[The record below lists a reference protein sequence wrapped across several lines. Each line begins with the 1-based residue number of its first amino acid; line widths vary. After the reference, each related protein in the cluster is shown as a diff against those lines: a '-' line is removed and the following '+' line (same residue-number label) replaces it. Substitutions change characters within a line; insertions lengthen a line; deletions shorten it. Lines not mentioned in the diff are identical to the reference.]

1 MTPPEKC
8 ISNVITCKSD
18 SLKLQAVES
27 GTAPDLEGTETT
39 YKFGYATL
47 IIAGSQ
53 RVEPIS
59 GGPTQHYEVLKYL
72 LSCGL
77 PPNVPDI
84 CGFTAL
90 HHSVIGE
97 SIHCK
102 EDLIRLLIQS
112 GANVNCQNRYGEV
125 PLFGAMQRNDIL
137 GIELLMEYGADVHIA
152 EADGNTPDG
161 FYLVCGPQVTAAF
174 RKWIGKRKGEEA
186 PRVEKRCDTCG
197 DSDKPLKNCSKCH
210 VARYCSTECQST
222 WILFSFP
229 WFLTPISEKA
239 WRTHKTTCVPFSA
252 SNTVTLIP
260 FYDNGNLNLMPLQ
273 HIPRK
278 KIGIPIP
285 VIPDTHAR
293 AAHIPKGIADE
304 SKNIIIKIQVPMT
317 QQTNSLLIYTKK
329 RDFVCYVRR
338 GDCPQEYDK
347 VMEVVKTKGAG
358 GAKAYFAAELRSKD
372 ELVVKISQ
380 VLAEQPF

>member
-1 MTPPEKC
+1 MNLQRSPRHVILVALTSPEKC
-8 ISNVITCKSD
+8 ISDVITCISD

-27 GTAPDLEGTETT
+27 GTAPDLEGTETA

-53 RVEPIS
+53 RVEPMS
-59 GGPTQHYEVLKYL
+59 GGPSQHYEVLKYL

-137 GIELLMEYGADVHIA
+137 GIDLLMEYGADVHIA

-174 RKWIGKRKGEEA
+174 RKWIGKRKGEAA

-197 DSDKPLKNCSKCH
+197 DPDKPLKNCSKCH

-229 WFLTPISEKA
+229 FVSHYDFRKGLA
-239 WRTHKTTCVPFSA
+239 
-252 SNTVTLIP
+252 NTQ
-260 FYDNGNLNLMPLQ
+260 GNL
-273 HIPRK
+273 H
-278 KIGIPIP
+278 PILC
-285 VIPDTHAR
+285 I
-293 AAHIPKGIADE
+293 
-304 SKNIIIKIQVPMT
+304 
-317 QQTNSLLIYTKK
+317 
-329 RDFVCYVRR
+329 
-338 GDCPQEYDK
+338 
-347 VMEVVKTKGAG
+347 
-358 GAKAYFAAELRSKD
+358 
-372 ELVVKISQ
+372 
-380 VLAEQPF
+380 

>member
-1 MTPPEKC
+1 MICPFSTFPVSHFSSIDSIGFNIYELTAFGKACYLGSFDTARKVHLQHFPLQP
-8 ISNVITCKSD
+8 N

-47 IIAGSQ
+47 VIAGSQ

-59 GGPTQHYEVLKYL
+59 GGRTQHYEVLKYL

-102 EDLIRLLIQS
+102 EDLIRVLIQS

-152 EADGNTPDG
+152 EADGKTPDG

-174 RKWIGKRKGEEA
+174 KKWIGKRKGEEA
-186 PRVEKRCDTCG
+186 PRVEKRCDACG
-197 DSDKPLKNCSKCH
+197 DPDKPLKNCSQCH
-210 VARYCSTECQST
+210 VARYCSTECQSI
-222 WILFSFP
+222 WILFSFSL
-229 WFLTPISEKA
+229 FLTPIFRKGLA
-239 WRTHKTTCVPFSA
+239 
-252 SNTVTLIP
+252 NTQ
-260 FYDNGNLNLMPLQ
+260 DNLHPIL
-273 HIPRK
+273 HIKHRHPH
-278 KIGIPIP
+278 PI
-285 VIPDTHAR
+285 
-293 AAHIPKGIADE
+293 
-304 SKNIIIKIQVPMT
+304 
-317 QQTNSLLIYTKK
+317 L
-329 RDFVCYVRR
+329 
-338 GDCPQEYDK
+338 
-347 VMEVVKTKGAG
+347 
-358 GAKAYFAAELRSKD
+358 
-372 ELVVKISQ
+372 
-380 VLAEQPF
+380 